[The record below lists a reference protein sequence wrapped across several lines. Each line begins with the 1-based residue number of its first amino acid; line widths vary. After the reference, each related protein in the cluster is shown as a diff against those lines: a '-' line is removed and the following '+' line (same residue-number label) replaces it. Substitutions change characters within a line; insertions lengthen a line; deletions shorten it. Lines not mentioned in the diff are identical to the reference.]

1 MQKGY
6 SETENGG
13 TDNIM
18 TKRTSH
24 DLQKLHSKLKIE
36 QHEPHKPEVNWGSPE
51 ELAVPVLLAA
61 PVVFLSNDTNIMWY
75 GNRVRH

>member
-51 ELAVPVLLAA
+51 ESAVPVLLAA

>member
-1 MQKGY
+1 MFTVDIKKCLRMQRGY
-6 SETENGG
+6 SETGR

-36 QHEPHKPEVNWGSPE
+36 QHEPHKPEVN
-51 ELAVPVLLAA
+51 
-61 PVVFLSNDTNIMWY
+61 
-75 GNRVRH
+75 